1 MAALAR
7 VVLSIAA
14 LLLLAGAAGAA
25 DGDPSLK
32 TCYATS
38 GAAPCALLQPPF
50 SAADAELTADARHLY
65 VAVGGSVNGVRSFD
79 VDAAGSFVP
88 RPGTAAATAQAPQDL
103 DVAPDGR
110 NVYVSAG
117 DQLVALTRDASSGA
131 LTQLQCFG
139 AAPCKS
145 LSGSSTFTSAAV
157 SPDGR
162 SVYARGTNRLIVFD
176 RDPASG
182 LLTQKPG
189 FAGCFMEEGA
199 ASCSGAVGIA
209 GSALETVVSPDG
221 RHVYVANDAPGGVA
235 VFNRDAT
242 GALGQTPGTQGSC
255 VTAGGSS
262 GSTGG
267 TECAAGA
274 PTLAQAYAANIDPQG
289 EFVVVSATAGNTV
302 FRRDASSGELR
313 QTDCLDEL
321 GGSAPPTGCHE
332 VKGAAGGDAAFSA
345 GGLNV
350 ALNAREFGLSAFRL
364 NRTTGKLAQRPAH
377 GCFSTTAGAPCEHV
391 PGLMGGL
398 GSVTYSPNGRFL
410 FAAFRGGSVASFE
423 NDTGP
428 SCKAKSVSV
437 RRNATIFV
445 PLACTDANGD
455 AIKLEIA
462 VPPANGSLG
471 IVDQKRRRV
480 SYKPETNYKGR
491 DVFKY
496 RASAGGT
503 RGAPAIVRVTV
514 LARGRLIDRKPP
526 NTRIKSGP
534 SGTTSSRTAR
544 FTFVATER
552 RARFECKVD
561 KQRFARCR
569 TPRSYTQL
577 TRGRHTFQV
586 RAIDRAGNVDLSPA
600 RRAWT
605 SKR

>member
-1 MAALAR
+1 MRALAR
-7 VVLSIAA
+7 VALSIAA

-25 DGDPSLK
+25 DGDPYLK

-38 GAAPCALLQPPF
+38 GAAPCTLLQPPF
-50 SAADAELTADARHLY
+50 SAADAELSLDGRHLY
-65 VAVGGSVNGVRSFD
+65 APVGGSVNGVRIFD
-79 VDAAGSFVP
+79 VDAAGTIVA
-88 RPGTAAATAQAPQDL
+88 RPGAAVTTTQAPQDV

-110 NVYVSAG
+110 TLYLSAG
-117 DQLVALTRDASSGA
+117 DQVVALTRDASSGA
-131 LTQLQCFG
+131 LAQLECFG

-145 LSGSSTFTSAAV
+145 VTGSSTFTSAAV

-162 SVYARGTNRLIVFD
+162 SVYARGANQLIVFD

-189 FAGCFMEEGA
+189 FAGCFIEEGA

-209 GSALETVVSPDG
+209 GTGLETVVSPDG
-221 RHVYVANDAPGGVA
+221 RHLYAANDAPGGVA

-242 GALGQTPGTQGSC
+242 GALAQPPGTQGGC

-267 TECAAGA
+267 TECAAGT
-274 PTLAQAYAANIDPQG
+274 PTLAQAYAVNIDPQG
-289 EFVVVSATAGNTV
+289 EFVVVSAAAGNTV
-302 FRRDASSGELR
+302 FRRDGASGELS
-313 QTDCLDEL
+313 QSDCLDEV
-321 GGSAPPTGCHE
+321 GGSAPPAGCHE
-332 VKGAAGGDAAFSA
+332 VKGAAGGDAAFS
-345 GGLNV
+345 GSGLNV
-350 ALNAREFGLSAFRL
+350 ALNARDSGLSAFRL
-364 NRTTGKLAQRPAH
+364 DRTTGKLAQRPVH
-377 GCFSTTAGAPCEHV
+377 GCFSTTPGAPCEHM
-391 PGLMGGL
+391 PGLMAGV

-423 NDTGP
+423 NDTAP
-428 SCKAKSVSV
+428 SCQAKSISV
-437 RRNATIFV
+437 RRNSTIFV

-491 DVFKY
+491 DVFQY
-496 RASAGGT
+496 RASARGSRGT
-503 RGAPAIVRVTV
+503 PAIVRVTV

-526 NTRIKSGP
+526 NTRIKGGP

-544 FTFVATER
+544 FTFAATER
-552 RARFECKVD
+552 RSRFECKLD
-561 KQRFARCR
+561 KRRFARCR
-569 TPRSYTQL
+569 TPKSYAQLRS
-577 TRGRHTFQV
+577 GRHTFLV
-586 RAIDRAGNVDLSPA
+586 RAVDRAGNVDLSPA
-600 RRAWT
+600 RRTWIT
-605 SKR
+605 KR